1 MRSIVF
7 VSLFIFTVACSGEPT
22 PAGAV
27 TDDSFRQW
35 SLPDKLREISGLALT
50 EDERLLAVADESAIV
65 YEIDYNDGHLVKAF
79 ALGEKVVKG
88 DFEGIAVLD
97 GDVWLMTSDGN
108 LYRSPE
114 GENGAHVDYERFDTR
129 LDDNCEFEGLTAVPS
144 RQSLALICKHSKKNK
159 KKRVFEWRLVNDEI
173 HRVADFALPVKNMKK
188 AVDRK
193 QMNPSGLAVA
203 PVTGNWLVLAAKQ
216 YAIFELSQEGEF
228 IDVIMRLDKE
238 RHRQAEGIAVT
249 QDGLLIIADEAGKG
263 RARLSVYS
271 TITGNNKN

>member
-1 MRSIVF
+1 M
-7 VSLFIFTVACSGEPT
+7 
-22 PAGAV
+22 
-27 TDDSFRQW
+27 
-35 SLPDKLREISGLALT
+35 REISGLALT

-97 GDVWLMTSDGN
+97 GDVWLMTSD
-108 LYRSPE
+108 
-114 GENGAHVDYERFDTR
+114 
-129 LDDNCEFEGLTAVPS
+129 DDNCEFEGLTAVPS

-216 YAIFELSQEGEF
+216 YAVFELSQEGEF